1 MFAQDQQKIGRP
13 KRKLTEAAATFRIT
27 ESQWEVMCRKKH
39 THSTVCYCQIMT
51 APKPFRYEM
60 KSLDRELNGTDRH
73 LHEFGN
79 IDDMTTDLNIC
90 WNEIICSLK

>member
-1 MFAQDQQKIGRP
+1 
-13 KRKLTEAAATFRIT
+13 
-27 ESQWEVMCRKKH
+27 
-39 THSTVCYCQIMT
+39 MT